1 MNRDP
6 SPAIGLHN
14 VYSADELIETTNLTL
29 DACISQI
36 KERSE
41 KAWADWHEKFGNAA
55 PWAQD
60 TSRTSDFCYGLAE
73 AIEIIEKVKR
83 EGP

>member
-6 SPAIGLHN
+6 SPAMQTAD
-14 VYSADELIETTNLTL
+14 VYSSAELIETTNLTL
-29 DACISQI
+29 DACIEQCREEISKSLARRREFLSRSQW
-36 KERSE
+36 EE
-41 KAWADWHEKFGNAA
+41 DHKF
-55 PWAQD
+55 
-60 TSRTSDFCYGLAE
+60 SDYQYGLQT